1 MDTTLL
7 IVDDDKVMHVMAKA
21 ILGEEYALLH
31 AYDTQQAIDMISG
44 EKINLILSDIHMPG
58 MDGLEFLESLMADSE
73 KKNIPV
79 LIMTAQPT
87 VDKEKEALNL
97 GAADFIDKQLF
108 NTEKEAIKDRIS
120 SKLATTIDIPELN
133 QKLIRAKKEFTKRLM
148 EDAMGGDF
156 FTLARTLCM
165 NAGKYFSADVAF
177 FWTIHSGEPRLILG
191 TGNSKM
197 HQLGPDKLLPEETYK
212 KMVKVKK
219 PYFSNHVFG
228 EGEGIFKEISKTENL
243 PVEIGIP
250 LFKVTDK
257 EFIKFKRRIPPKAG
271 LFAYVVL
278 KRKKLLNTTEYNLI
292 SRLFTQSGTVLWRL
306 YREF

>member
-1 MDTTLL
+1 MKYTILV
-7 IVDDDKVMHVMAKA
+7 IDDDKVMHVMAKA
-21 ILGEEYALLH
+21 ILGEDYELIN
-31 AYDTQQAIDMISG
+31 AYDSQEAIDKISG

-87 VDKEKEALNL
+87 VEKEKEALNL

-108 NTEKEAIKDRIS
+108 NNEQEKIRKRIS
-120 SKLATTIDIPELN
+120 SKLATTLDLPPLDE
-133 QKLIRAKKEFTKRLM
+133 KLRRAKKEFTKRLM
-148 EDAMGGDF
+148 EDVMGGDF
-156 FTLARTLCM
+156 FTVARTLCM

-177 FWTIHSGEPRLILG
+177 FWTIHKREPRLILG
-191 TGNSKM
+191 TGQSKM
-197 HQLGPDKLLPEETYK
+197 HQLGPDKLVPEDSYITMLKE
-212 KMVKVKK
+212 KK

-228 EGEGIFKEISKTENL
+228 EGEGIFKEISKNEKL

-250 LFKVTDK
+250 LFMVTDK
-257 EFIKFKRRIPPKAG
+257 EFLKYNRRIPPRAG

-278 KRKKLLNTTEYNLI
+278 KRKKLLNTTEFNLI
-292 SRLFTQSGTVLWRL
+292 SKLFTQSGTLLWRL